1 MARVTDCMKR
11 LRFDPAGFLT
21 QDEGQHF
28 ERKSMFEGP
37 PGRKRPRDRRQVRD
51 QVAECVAAF
60 ANAEGGVLIL
70 GIEDDGAVSGH
81 GLPEPALRSVL
92 KTPGARLNPPQ
103 PDGFLVPSGGEQ
115 LIVFDVTVSNTPV
128 MVVGNGFPLRVGDQ
142 TIRVRETQIRALKRQ
157 NMYESWESRP
167 SQFGLKDLDRQLLAR
182 ARSSA
187 GLADWTDE
195 EYLLKRKL
203 ADRRG
208 KGIVLRRAAELLFSH
223 LGPDHPNAGIRIF
236 RVIGSER
243 KTGAEYNVEE
253 LPRIES
259 HLPGVL
265 DESRAVVEA
274 ILRRPSRIVDGRF
287 RTTSEYPGFSWRE
300 AVLNAVEH
308 RDYGIEGSG
317 TEIWLFE
324 NRMEVVSSG
333 ALVEGLALGEVL
345 SLNRVHRTR
354 NPRLVRALVDLG
366 YARDQGEGVP
376 RMFAEMEDAFLP
388 PPEIEAGGQSLK
400 VTLRN
405 TPTLTVGDREFL
417 SSLESVELSRLE
429 LRALIQARRQGRVD
443 NATMRSLSA
452 LGTLT
457 ASSLLRGL
465 RDRGLLVL
473 HSHGADSFYTLASP
487 LPDRIVQPLFDTDR
501 GELPKDVQVAIER
514 LGVRPRKE
522 RVREVIQAICRT
534 RDWTTASQIAK
545 LLHFRLRNLA
555 SRHLGP
561 MVDSGKLV
569 RRFPDTPN
577 HPAQAY
583 RASHRGSEQRPS
595 DGTRSHAPS
604 GGPKNH
610 RGEPPPDRGEL
621 PKDVQV
627 AIERLGVRPRKE
639 HVREVIQAICRTRD
653 WTTPSQIAKLLH
665 SRRRNV
671 TSRHLGPMVDSGKL
685 VRRFPDTPN
694 HPAQAYR
701 ASHWGSELSPDR
713 GEFAPDRGEL
723 SPDRG
728 EFLPDRGEFPP
739 DRGEF
744 LPPDRGEFAP
754 DRGEFPPDR
763 GEFPPDRGEFPPD
776 RGELSPDRGEFAPDR
791 GELHKDVQVAIG
803 RLGVRPH
810 KEHVREVIQAICR
823 TRDWT
828 TPSQIAKLL
837 HLRRRNVTSRHLGPM
852 VDAGRLVRRYPDTPN
867 HPAQA
872 YRASH
877 RGSGRPPSD
886 RVRPK
891 APPGDLKKP

>member
-1 MARVTDCMKR
+1 MKR
-11 LRFDPAGFLT
+11 LRFDPAGFLK

-81 GLPEPALRSVL
+81 SLPEPALRSVL
-92 KTPGARLNPPQ
+92 KTPGARLNPRQ

-142 TIRVRETQIRALKRQ
+142 TVRVRETQIRALKRQ

-167 SQFGLKDLDRQLLAR
+167 SRFGLKDLDRRLLAR
-182 ARSSA
+182 ARSRA

-208 KGIVLRRAAELLFSH
+208 KGIVLRRAAELLFSR
-223 LGPDHPNAGIRIF
+223 LGPDHPNAGIRVF
-236 RVIGSER
+236 RVIGRER

-274 ILRRPSRIVDGRF
+274 ILRRPSRMVDGRF
-287 RTTSEYPGFSWRE
+287 RATSEYPGFSWRE

-308 RDYGIEGSG
+308 RDYGIEGAG

-333 ALVEGLALGEVL
+333 ALVGGLALEEVL

-354 NPRLVRALVDLG
+354 NPRLVRVLVDLG

-388 PPEIEAGGQSLK
+388 PPEIEAVGQSLK

-405 TPTLTVGDREFL
+405 TPNLTVGDREFL

-457 ASSLLRGL
+457 ASRLLRGL
-465 RDRGLLVL
+465 RDRGLLML
-473 HSHGADSFYTLASP
+473 HSHEADSFYTLANP
-487 LPDRIVQPLFDTDR
+487 LPDRIVKPLFDTDR
-501 GELPKDVQVAIER
+501 GELKAHRGELPLDVQVAIER

-534 RDWTTASQIAK
+534 RDWTTSSQIAK
-545 LLHFRLRNLA
+545 LLHFRLRNLT

-561 MVDSGKLV
+561 MVDAGKLV

-583 RASHRGSEQRPS
+583 RASHRGSERPPS
-595 DGTRSHAPS
+595 DGTRSHAPPGS
-604 GGPKNH
+604 PKNH
-610 RGEPPPDRGEL
+610 RGEPPPDRGEFAAHRGEPPPDRGEL
-621 PKDVQV
+621 PRDVQV

-639 HVREVIQAICRTRD
+639 RVREVIQAICRTRD
-653 WTTPSQIAKLLH
+653 WTTPS
-665 SRRRNV
+665 R
-671 TSRHLGPMVDSGKL
+671 
-685 VRRFPDTPN
+685 
-694 HPAQAYR
+694 
-701 ASHWGSELSPDR
+701 
-713 GEFAPDRGEL
+713 
-723 SPDRG
+723 
-728 EFLPDRGEFPP
+728 
-739 DRGEF
+739 
-744 LPPDRGEFAP
+744 
-754 DRGEFPPDR
+754 
-763 GEFPPDRGEFPPD
+763 
-776 RGELSPDRGEFAPDR
+776 
-791 GELHKDVQVAIG
+791 
-803 RLGVRPH
+803 
-810 KEHVREVIQAICR
+810 
-823 TRDWT
+823 
-828 TPSQIAKLL
+828 IAKLL
-837 HLRRRNVTSRHLGPM
+837 HLRRRNLTSRHLGPM

-877 RGSGRPPSD
+877 RRKGRPPSD
-886 RVRPK
+886 GVRPE
-891 APPGDLKKP
+891 APPGDLEKP